1 MVELLRALSAV
12 PVAAGLVAGAL
23 LIGEDA
29 EAPLE
34 VLAFVLS
41 PLGFIGIAI
50 AYSRGRFPEYP
61 IYGGVVVLTAGA
73 VGGIWQE
80 GRDVDLNTFGVGFI
94 FFGGWALG
102 SIVIG
107 GLGLQIWWHVK
118 RALGKPR

>member
-1 MVELLRALSAV
+1 MLRALSAV
-12 PVAAGLVAGAL
+12 PVAAGLAAGAL

-29 EAPLE
+29 GAPLD

-80 GRDVDLNTFGVGFI
+80 GRDVDLNTFWVGFI

-102 SIVIG
+102 SVVVG
-107 GLGLQIWWHVK
+107 GLGLVGWRHVN
-118 RALGKPR
+118 RARGGRR